1 MDKITYNIYSIFEEE
16 NRFLTL
22 PELYKIY
29 KCKFDVSEYK
39 DYQAVIRR
47 HIYSQCID
55 RDIRDQKKITLFYSL
70 APKKTIGNLYGIVK
84 WISENIKEDIDEKDI
99 NESIDRLSIEPIFDE
114 PSIIKYDQIREYTIV
129 RINSRRIAYALN
141 TIVKAN
147 YLCEVDNNHLSF
159 IRKTNG
165 KNYTEAHHLIPLRF
179 QKDFLYNL
187 DVPANIIS
195 LCSNCHNEIHY
206 GIDSG
211 KIIRK
216 LFRQRK
222 NGLTEAGIDITL
234 DKLLNMYKL
243 IDID

>member
-55 RDIRDQKKITLFYSL
+55 RDIRDQKKIALFYSL

-141 TIVKAN
+141 AIVKAN
-147 YLCEVDNNHLSF
+147 YHCEVDNNHLSF

-195 LCSNCHNEIHY
+195 LCSNCHNKLHY
-206 GIDSG
+206 GADIKELLDTLYLMRKEELKKYKIDC
-211 KIIRK
+211 
-216 LFRQRK
+216 
-222 NGLTEAGIDITL
+222 GID
-234 DKLLNMYKL
+234 KLYEYYNL
-243 IDID
+243 